1 MAKIVKKAQAPDA
14 QKPKAEA
21 ASRHVAGAGFR
32 KTYTATELSDIQT
45 KRREMRERLFA
56 AG

>member
-21 ASRHVAGAGFR
+21 ASRNVAGAGFR